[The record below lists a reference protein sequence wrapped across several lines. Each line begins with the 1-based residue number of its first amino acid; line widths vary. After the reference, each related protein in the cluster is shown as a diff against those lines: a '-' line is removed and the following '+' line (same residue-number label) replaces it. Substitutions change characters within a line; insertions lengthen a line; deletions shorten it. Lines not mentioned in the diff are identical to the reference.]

1 MQCGFLL
8 WCMAPSPANGADLLY
23 KRIIRPFFLKHE
35 SQVDNVVNDLKD
47 KAKETADTISK
58 EGMAWGQPGSA
69 SDSVRPRRRQPT
81 ILPHP
86 WDSPDKNTGVGCHC
100 LLQCMKVES
109 ESEVA
114 QSCPT
119 LLPQGL

>member
-58 EGMAWGQPGSA
+58 EGMAWGQPGS
-69 SDSVRPRRRQPT
+69 VCEEPWV
-81 ILPHP
+81 ILAQIAGFLTSHP
-86 WDSPDKNTGVGCHC
+86 VGFPQHHS
-100 LLQCMKVES
+100 LS
-109 ESEVA
+109 EK
-114 QSCPT
+114 CK
-119 LLPQGL
+119 